1 MDKYGQLFKG
11 KLRFSNTKLMLGLK
25 RQSLHLCTNEK
36 NTQID
41 LGKGLLSEVALLI
54 AKGQLL
60 YRKNTL
66 KLN

>member
-1 MDKYGQLFKG
+1 MI
-11 KLRFSNTKLMLGLK
+11 GLN

-41 LGKGLLSEVALLI
+41 LGKGLLSGVTLLI